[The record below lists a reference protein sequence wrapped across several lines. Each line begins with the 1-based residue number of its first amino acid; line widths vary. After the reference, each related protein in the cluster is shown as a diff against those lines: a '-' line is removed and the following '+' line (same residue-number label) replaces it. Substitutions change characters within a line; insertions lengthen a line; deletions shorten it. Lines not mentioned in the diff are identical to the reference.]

1 MQHACRISN
10 STAVESHINNL
21 LLHLTGLTCIS
32 IIEQK
37 CPTLTQLLSTHKP
50 LLTLTSLAVLNNI
63 GALAVRTVEDLY
75 YHCYVELVDVST
87 SLVKI

>member
-1 MQHACRISN
+1 MAFPLPLNLESRILFTSN
-10 STAVESHINNL
+10 CGHTP
-21 LLHLTGLTCIS
+21 LT
-32 IIEQK
+32 E
-37 CPTLTQLLSTHKP
+37 LLSTDKP

-75 YHCYVELVDVST
+75 YYCYVERVDVST